1 MIYVLKTTSRRIIQS
16 LNQLISYLP
25 LCIVTCFTVPIYPIL
40 KYGFYGGNLSLYDC
54 VSWVE
59 SRLPYVSF
67 KHLNPLSKAAAIN
80 LTSLILEVF
89 MNALAFLLIMG
100 IPSIIA
106 MTYSVA
112 ICAVF
117 VVPSFF
123 SIHLFFNLALKDD
136 QTHDYTLFYILLILS
151 PPAWTELLFAWV
163 ILNTIG
169 IVKHERGL
177 SYHAPLSLVRQKLS
191 FLDKIYTS
199 IPNKEMQFWLFGLIE
214 EHISNENHLV
224 NNEDLEKISRLK
236 IVKQSRSISLLFFY
250 NIQKLCSSGKIE
262 THINEATRSLVFM
275 HKNEVCLIPDEFF
288 RKINLPQPYI
298 HKTFLS
304 ETMKVNIHAAIIDK
318 SPDSFVGPITTE
330 LKKIISKHPN
340 LAHQATLNLAQLL
353 YISNQQEKNSSLF
366 HEFLAKDM
374 PAHIIDKNQVIES
387 LFQGY
392 RYETG
397 NHPRNKSILY
407 TLLKSTTLGTRS
419 QVWTYVLGS
428 SKFTLVL
435 DRLKKFINDEAK
447 FNEAF
452 NYSNDSGSL
461 LHAAMHDYIFKIK
474 ERANTE
480 INDHDQA
487 SALDI
492 EIEKTIELIKLL
504 TNNGIDQNLT
514 DRNGLKAGDWIQTIH
529 NKPARRKIAQ
539 LLNTKRLNDG
549 RSLQESSNVQK
560 FLFNEDE
567 QNTHNSLVN
576 SFYAKIITKLTERY
590 PFDGLELSFND
601 FVTNMSQYA
610 SHSSINEI
618 QQKQKHFLDLMSLE
632 EEGNI
637 YIDQQ
642 NSMHIS
648 RVIDLL
654 VKTAN
659 DPTVTEST
667 VEERKKWLY
676 QRSVDIQRLCPT
688 GYTHELI
695 QSLELKHP
703 DIGQFQ
709 AHELTL
715 LQEVLIDS
723 LISSIGSNPQ
733 GIMSNFHRHSATLS
747 SDNSFT
753 QRVKNNMEQLLVQRG
768 YFAIATKKQK
778 LQQYISTIEYLDQET
793 IDRRLEILYPKS
805 PAKKPSHQLD
815 PCPSVVD
822 ICVLIC
828 SFYLTLTAQHYA
840 VFILANLIT
849 LTCIYDLTEYIKTDN
864 SNFQSF
870 FRLDCLQFAQLKLR
884 TAHQFILQRISNHS
898 WLENLKLFGK
908 ESIHH
913 WPIIISCSPHIKAS
927 SFLVNASIKAIKPF
941 IPVISSSLQG
951 QYSTQTEKIDNKQ

>member
-1 MIYVLKTTSRRIIQS
+1 
-16 LNQLISYLP
+16 
-25 LCIVTCFTVPIYPIL
+25 
-40 KYGFYGGNLSLYDC
+40 
-54 VSWVE
+54 
-59 SRLPYVSF
+59 
-67 KHLNPLSKAAAIN
+67 
-80 LTSLILEVF
+80 
-89 MNALAFLLIMG
+89 
-100 IPSIIA
+100 
-106 MTYSVA
+106 
-112 ICAVF
+112 
-117 VVPSFF
+117 
-123 SIHLFFNLALKDD
+123 
-136 QTHDYTLFYILLILS
+136 
-151 PPAWTELLFAWV
+151 
-163 ILNTIG
+163 
-169 IVKHERGL
+169 
-177 SYHAPLSLVRQKLS
+177 
-191 FLDKIYTS
+191 
-199 IPNKEMQFWLFGLIE
+199 
-214 EHISNENHLV
+214 
-224 NNEDLEKISRLK
+224 
-236 IVKQSRSISLLFFY
+236 
-250 NIQKLCSSGKIE
+250 
-262 THINEATRSLVFM
+262 
-275 HKNEVCLIPDEFF
+275 
-288 RKINLPQPYI
+288 
-298 HKTFLS
+298 
-304 ETMKVNIHAAIIDK
+304 
-318 SPDSFVGPITTE
+318 PDSFVGPITTE

-366 HEFLAKDM
+366 HEFLAKGM

-392 RYETG
+392 HYEAG

-576 SFYAKIITKLTERY
+576 SFYAKIIKKLTKRY

-610 SHSSINEI
+610 SHPSINEVR
-618 QQKQKHFLDLMSLE
+618 QKQLFFVEIMSLE
-632 EEGNI
+632 EDMGNI

-654 VKTAN
+654 VKAAN

-849 LTCIYDLTEYIKTDN
+849 LTCIYDLTEYIKTDH

-870 FRLDCLQFAQLKLR
+870 FRLDCLQFAQLKFR
-884 TAHQFILQRISNHS
+884 TTGQFILQRISNHS

-908 ESIHH
+908 ESVNH